1 MGIRQYSLCLSCENK
16 TVVWG
21 RGQAFSLSYQG
32 IDKKKTVA
40 LLPIQLL
47 LKIKLWTKKGI
58 IFFFCFL
65 RVKCG
70 DIMKRYK
77 MFTVMIRKVVT
88 NLIGWIIFISVL
100 YSLSRLCWSFT
111 VQINFRDFIREG
123 CLDLVSK

>member
-1 MGIRQYSLCLSCENK
+1 MGIRQWSLCLSFETK

-21 RGQAFSLSYQG
+21 RGQAFNLSYQG
-32 IDKKKTVA
+32 IDKKTVA

-47 LKIKLWTKKGI
+47 LKIKLWTKKRHDI
-58 IFFFCFL
+58 FFCFL

-88 NLIGWIIFISVL
+88 NFIGWIIFRSVL

-111 VQINFRDFIREG
+111 VKINFRDFIREG